1 MINLKANNK
10 KFSLPQSWG
19 EITFGMYLK
28 VINTTNDTE
37 LIHLLSGLPLH
48 LITGNEANYIPYL
61 EWLKSDIDSKDWKS
75 KHSTDIFKQT
85 LAQLFGLELSLQSN
99 NKIVE
104 TIKIYFVDLEL
115 ESEMLPDVI
124 GLANDLFE
132 QLKKY
137 HENEKKFLYFR
148 ATPEQERAGIDK
160 FNPLGRMNTIDSLAT
175 RYHLKYAEV
184 EQLEVNTAFG
194 MLLRIK
200 LENDYQRN
208 YSMIMSEKK

>member
-19 EITFGMYLK
+19 EITFGTYLK
-28 VINTTNDTE
+28 VISTTNDAE
-37 LIHLLSGLPLH
+37 LIQLLSGLPLH
-48 LITGNEANYIPYL
+48 LITENELNYIPYL
-61 EWLKSDIDSKDWKS
+61 EWLKSDINSKEWKS
-75 KHSTDIFKQT
+75 KHSTDIFKGS
-85 LAQLFGLELSLQSN
+85 LSQLFSLELCLQSDD
-99 NKIVE
+99 KILSA
-104 TIKIYFVDLEL
+104 IKIYFVDLKIEK
-115 ESEMLPDVI
+115 EMLPDVI

-137 HENEKKFLYFR
+137 HENETKFLYFK

-175 RYHLKYAEV
+175 RYHLKYKEV

-208 YSMIMSEKK
+208 YSAIISEKK